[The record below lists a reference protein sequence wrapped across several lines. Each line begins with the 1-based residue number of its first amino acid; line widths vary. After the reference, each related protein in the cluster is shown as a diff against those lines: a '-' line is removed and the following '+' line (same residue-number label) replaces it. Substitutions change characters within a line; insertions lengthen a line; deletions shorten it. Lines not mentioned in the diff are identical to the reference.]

1 MVTIENAVIAKLKK
15 DNQEFE
21 ILVDLES
28 ALKLKRGEQ
37 VDMHEVLAAA
47 HIFKDAH
54 NGDIAANLD
63 EAFGTDDVNE
73 IAREIILK
81 GDIQITMA
89 YKKKRIEEK
98 KNEII
103 GFLARNA
110 MDAVKKIPIP
120 RQRIDLAM
128 EQIHFNIDPFKPA
141 QQQMDE
147 LIAKLKGIIPITLES
162 KKVEVLVPATYASAC
177 YGILKKYGKIK
188 KEDWLATGSLL
199 AVVEMP
205 AGVYNDFVDALNK
218 KTDGDVQIKDID

>member
-15 DNQEFE
+15 ENQEFE

-28 ALKLKRGEQ
+28 ALKLKRGEKI
-37 VDMHEVLAAA
+37 DMHEVLAAV

-54 NGDIAANLD
+54 NGDIAANLK
-63 EAFGTDDVNE
+63 ETFGTDDVNE

-89 YKKKRIEEK
+89 YKKKKIEEK

-103 GFLARNA
+103 GFLTRNA
-110 MDAVKKIPIP
+110 MDPIKKIPIP
-120 RQRIDLAM
+120 RQRIELAM
-128 EQIHFNIDPFKPA
+128 EQIHFSIDPFKPA

-147 LIAKLKGIIPITLES
+147 LIAKLTGVLPISLEN
-162 KKVEVLVPATYASAC
+162 KRVEVLVPATYASAC

-188 KEDWLATGSLL
+188 KEDWLGTGSLL
-199 AVVEMP
+199 AQVEMP

-218 KTDGDVQIKDID
+218 KTDGDVQIKDVD

>member
-15 DNQEFE
+15 ENQEFE
-21 ILVDLES
+21 ILVDLEP
-28 ALKLKRGEQ
+28 ALKLKRGEK
-37 VDMHEVLAAA
+37 VDMHEVLAAT

-54 NGDIAANLD
+54 KGDIAPNLE

-89 YKKKRIEEK
+89 YKKKKIEEK

-103 GFLARNA
+103 GFLVRNA
-110 MDAVKKIPIP
+110 MDPVKKIPIP
-120 RQRIDLAM
+120 RQRIELAM
-128 EQIHFNIDPFKPA
+128 EQIHFSIDPFKPA

-147 LIAKLKGIIPITLES
+147 LIAKLKGVLPISLES
-162 KKVEVLVPATYASAC
+162 KRVEVLIPATYASAC

-188 KEDWLATGSLL
+188 KEDWLGTGSLL
-199 AVVEMP
+199 AQVEMP
-205 AGVYNDFVDALNK
+205 AGVYNDFADALNK
-218 KTDGDVQIKDID
+218 KTDGDIQIKDVN